1 MVRPYLFSFLKIGKE
16 FFSKYGKS
24 FSLTLRTS
32 LALTSLLLLS
42 ACACTGAGGIGGET
56 NPLSSLTLEINAA
69 KYNVNF
75 DDNRSARI
83 SARMSR
89 LAPPH
94 TAIVSNLELTEGST
108 AKDIN
113 GNSITGGSSVPLQID
128 GDNLKVELNVTDKD
142 GSSHI
147 YTIIV
152 QYVNTEANIDSL
164 TLTFSGNDYPIS
176 FDDDGKGTINN
187 APSSLSHPPSQATIQ
202 SISFSDGA
210 TIKQN
215 DTTITVGGPVSI
227 SDDPDNP
234 NDPRK
239 RSISLSVTSEDGDN
253 TRTYI
258 VNIDIINSDA
268 NIDSLT
274 LSLLGVDY
282 PVTFDD
288 NKRATV
294 NGLSYIRANPDT
306 ITITSISFSDSASVT
321 DQNDDPVTD
330 ASEVDITAD
339 DNNGSIALTVTA
351 EDSST
356 SEHTV
361 SLDYILPIT
370 LSGHND
376 AIYSVA
382 YNHDATRLAS
392 GSYDDTIKIWGVTAD
407 SSTPIVTLSGHTDW
421 VRSVA
426 YNNGGSR
433 LASGSN
439 DETIKIWD
447 ATVTADTSTPIV
459 TLSGH
464 TDWVWSVAYNHDGSR
479 LASGSRDETI
489 KIWDATVTTDTT
501 IPIVTLTGHT
511 DDVTS
516 VAFDPAGS
524 KLASGS
530 ADTTIKIWDAAAMTN
545 IATLT
550 GHTGWVRSVAYNNDG
565 SRLASGSNDRSIKIW
580 NAAVTANTANPIATL
595 SGHIDVISS
604 IAYNNDGSKIVSS
617 SQDGTLKIWDATVIT
632 NTTTPII
639 TFLGN
644 IFYVNSVVFHP
655 DGSKIA
661 SGSWD
666 MTLKIWQ

>member
-1 MVRPYLFSFLKIGKE
+1 MQISGDNLKVEINVTNKDGSSHIYTVIVQFINTE
-16 FFSKYGKS
+16 ANID
-24 FSLTLRTS
+24 SLTLTI
-32 LALTSLLLLS
+32 
-42 ACACTGAGGIGGET
+42 AG
-56 NPLSSLTLEINAA
+56 NDYPVS
-69 KYNVNF
+69 F
-75 DDNRSARI
+75 DANQSARI

-89 LAPPH
+89 SAPPN
-94 TAIVSNLELTEGST
+94 TAIISNLELSEGST

-113 GNSITGGSSVPLQID
+113 GNSITDGSSVPLQIS
-128 GDNLKVELNVTDKD
+128 GDNLKVEINVTDID

-147 YTIIV
+147 YTVIV
-152 QYVNTEANIDSL
+152 QFINTEANIDSL

-176 FDDDGKGTINN
+176 FDDDGNATINN
-187 APSSLSHPPSQATIQ
+187 APSSLSNPPSHATIQ

-210 TIKQN
+210 TIKQD

-227 SDDPDNP
+227 TDDPDNP

-321 DQNDDPVTD
+321 DQDGASVTVGNP
-330 ASEVDITAD
+330 VDINAD

-370 LSGHND
+370 LSGHNN

-433 LASGSN
+433 SAGGSNDNTINTWDDNGVSRLASGSD

-464 TDWVWSVAYNHDGSR
+464 TDWVWSVAYNHDDSR

-580 NAAVTANTANPIATL
+580 NAAVTANTATPIATL

-617 SQDGTLKIWDATVIT
+617 SQDGTLKIWDATVTT

-644 IFYVNSVVFHP
+644 IYYVNSVVFHP